1 MPQQSWKKGGGA
13 RRFAERAAE
22 RMIEQLNKGV
32 APWQKQWDK
41 PTGSELPP
49 YNPVTA
55 THYRG
60 LNSIVLRSEAQE
72 RGYADPRWVTY
83 RGAQKIG
90 AQVRKGERGT
100 TVEYWK
106 FPPKDESKDK
116 NAEDGKEQQQRTI
129 IHRTYTIFN
138 AEQVDKMPALELE
151 QQKQPQQWEVCERAE
166 RLLRESGANIE
177 HRRGDRAFYRP
188 SEDKIVLPEQKQFHT
203 PEAYYST
210 AVHELGHWTG
220 HESRLDR
227 QTLRKGCQD
236 GFGSQEYAKEELR
249 AEMTSMTVNGMMK
262 LPHEPERHAAY
273 VGSWIKALQDDPNQL
288 RHAARDAG
296 QMADYILQYD
306 QQHERQPAEIAR
318 EAGTTVEAPERRI
331 AAQREPQRVEQTPQ
345 VELSR

>member
-1 MPQQSWKKGGGA
+1 MPQESWKKGGGA

-32 APWQKQWDK
+32 APWQKGWDK
-41 PTGSELPP
+41 PTGVELPP

-106 FPPKDESKDK
+106 FPPKDEGKDK
-116 NAEDGKEQQQRTI
+116 NAEDGKEQQQRNI

-151 QQKQPQQWEVCERAE
+151 QQKQ
-166 RLLRESGANIE
+166 
-177 HRRGDRAFYRP
+177 
-188 SEDKIVLPEQKQFHT
+188 FHT

-220 HESRLDR
+220 HESRMDR

-273 VGSWIKALQDDPNQL
+273 VGSWIKVLQDDPNQL

-306 QQHERQPAEIAR
+306 QQQERQPAEVAR

-331 AAQREPQRVEQTPQ
+331 AAQREPQQVEQTPQ